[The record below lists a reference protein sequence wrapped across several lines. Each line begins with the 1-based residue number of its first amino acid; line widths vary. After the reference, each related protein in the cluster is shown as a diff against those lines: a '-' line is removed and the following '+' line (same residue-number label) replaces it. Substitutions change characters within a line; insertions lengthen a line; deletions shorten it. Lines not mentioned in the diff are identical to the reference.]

1 MLQGNILNEAPHL
14 SKKWSQ
20 ATKHQPENFS

>member
-20 ATKHQPENFS
+20 ATKHQQENFS